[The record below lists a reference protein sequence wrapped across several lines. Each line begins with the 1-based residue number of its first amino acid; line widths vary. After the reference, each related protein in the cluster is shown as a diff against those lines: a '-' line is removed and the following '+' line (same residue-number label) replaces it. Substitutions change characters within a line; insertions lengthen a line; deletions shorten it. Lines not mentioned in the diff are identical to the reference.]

1 MEGALGVIQSTYRHF
16 SHVETLKASKGTT
29 LNSKSHQKQGAKAPR
44 NPQRA
49 KEAGATGL
57 LGDKGAHGQCSQEG
71 FLEEGMGT
79 KLGVKEQGHIW
90 ASPKQRGGAIAYK
103 APYRGSPR
111 VMMWVGTP
119 PGPGP
124 LTVASTHSQ
133 LPPPPLLPLVCL
145 SSLGQSLSF
154 LRCVVSFS
162 DLGQGARGARGW
174 GSPPWIC
181 AVGPVSLGLSTSSV
195 SLPQSRAGLWVDWT
209 VCQLL
214 GLFLQVSL
222 SLCF

>member
-154 LRCVVSFS
+154 LRSVVSFS
-162 DLGQGARGARGW
+162 DLGQGARGRGGGGLLP
-174 GSPPWIC
+174 GSVLWVLSLWVSRPPQ
-181 AVGPVSLGLSTSSV
+181 SLCLRAEQAYGLTGLSVSSWACF
-195 SLPQSRAGLWVDWT
+195 SK
-209 VCQLL
+209 
-214 GLFLQVSL
+214 SL